1 MVRRTIVTSQPEIA
15 CDVCARRLL
24 RGEHSEVFLASGRRC
39 NVCEL
44 CAPRARNEGWKRE
57 VEYDPVNHSP
67 LRPRRGRSLLERL
80 RKGARPDETP
90 GGEERSAR
98 SLADTP
104 PPAESEPY
112 DFLGGAGPLEPAHSA
127 PVRAPGLQGARGER
141 LTADTALA
149 ERSRTSPSSRLGAP
163 AGALQRAIDVFNSG
177 EYPRRVAG
185 VARSLGV
192 PEVSIHQSDP
202 TSEQVGVVIAW
213 EPCWYRYAVDIGGGG
228 GQALVLAQGTTLDE
242 LAPEERRANGTVDDR
257 GALSLLVG

>member
-24 RGEHSEVFLASGRRC
+24 RGEHSEIFLASGRRC

-80 RKGARPDETP
+80 LKSPRPGEAHGVEEA
-90 GGEERSAR
+90 GGR
-98 SLADTP
+98 SLTGAP
-104 PPAESEPY
+104 LPAASEPF
-112 DFLGGAGPLEPAHSA
+112 DFLGGAGSLEPDRPS
-127 PVRAPGLQGARGER
+127 PIRAPGLEAGRGES
-141 LTADTALA
+141 AEAALA
-149 ERSRTSPSSRLGAP
+149 APSRTSTSVGLSAP
-163 AGALQRAIDVFNSG
+163 AGPLQRAIDVFNSG
-177 EYPRRVAG
+177 EYPRRIAG

-213 EPCWYRYAVDIGGGG
+213 ELCWYRYAVDIGGGG

-242 LAPEERRANGTVDDR
+242 LGPEERRANGTIDDR
-257 GALSLLVG
+257 GALSLLAG